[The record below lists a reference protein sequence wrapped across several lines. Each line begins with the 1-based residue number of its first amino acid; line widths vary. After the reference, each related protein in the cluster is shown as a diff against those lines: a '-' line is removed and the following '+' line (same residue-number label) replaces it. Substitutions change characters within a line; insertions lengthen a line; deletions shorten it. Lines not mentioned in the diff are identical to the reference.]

1 MKKSAGRKQ
10 RRRLA
15 RMNRRAEGRVQ
26 ARINECAQKRRSKEG
41 K

>member
-1 MKKSAGRKQ
+1 MKKSAGRKE

-15 RMNRRAEGRVQ
+15 RLNRRAEGR
-26 ARINECAQKRRSKEG
+26 ARAKQHEAEQRREK

>member
-15 RMNRRAEGRVQ
+15 RMNRRAEGRVR
-26 ARINECAQKRRSKEG
+26 ARINENEQKRRSKEG